1 MITLNDYS
9 ILIYIFLERTDFM
22 ETWLLTV
29 KSYTDAMRGKRF
41 LEGLNIKGSV
51 EKISGRGGCTYA
63 VRIKGDPNRA
73 SRLLGTV
80 GIDVIKIISGSKR

>member
-1 MITLNDYS
+1 
-9 ILIYIFLERTDFM
+9 M

-29 KSYTDAMRGKRF
+29 KSYTEAMRGKKF
-41 LEGLNIKGSV
+41 LDGLNIKSSV

-80 GIDVIKIISGSKR
+80 GVDVIKIINGNRR

>member
-1 MITLNDYS
+1 
-9 ILIYIFLERTDFM
+9 M
-22 ETWLLTV
+22 EIWLLTV
-29 KSYTDAMRGKRF
+29 KSYTDAMRGKQF
-41 LEGLNIKGSV
+41 LDSLNIKGSV

-80 GIDVIKIISGSKR
+80 GVNVIKIISGNRR

>member
-1 MITLNDYS
+1 
-9 ILIYIFLERTDFM
+9 M

-29 KSYTDAMRGKRF
+29 KSYTEAMRGKKF
-41 LEGLNIKGSV
+41 LDGLNIKSSV

-80 GIDVIKIISGSKR
+80 GINVIKIINGNRR

>member
-1 MITLNDYS
+1 
-9 ILIYIFLERTDFM
+9 M

-29 KSYTDAMRGKRF
+29 KSYTEAMRGKKF
-41 LEGLNIKGSV
+41 LDGLNIKSSV

-80 GIDVIKIISGSKR
+80 GVNVIKIIGGNRR